1 MKKLL
6 SLASLLLFFTL
17 CACSVSGVHQKGTN
31 SNLSNA
37 SSKVSFPRLGDDFEI
52 PYIGKKLKIGER
64 EYGTQEIIEIVSSLD
79 AKVLQALQNNMT
91 KSENAVLLD
100 LPSVKKT
107 LDTLSIDDGAVNALK
122 VDEFLSAINIRI
134 GTQNDSVADVFDV
147 FKESEDVLKNI
158 DVLGKSLAVEFCPK
172 IEKQNVDFAIMNFE
186 TDINAV
192 VSYDVK
198 TSIANDNVFL
208 MSNFNS
214 FVLDL
219 PGVTQA
225 KVGKILPV
233 QLDEDNL
240 KISITS
246 SGSQDNFEFSNK
258 VKVVQFSIDK
268 YFEKLETIEIPLLD
282 RNGFLLDG
290 IESSVKNVAEIA
302 DDYSKFTQYGIALS
316 IAQDYEIELSKLNKV
331 IEKYLHKFKFLS
343 HVAVLD
349 KILTDDKAH
358 EINNDEFV
366 NLNEYTVLD
375 ESKRLKLVDGKNAV
389 VYKLTLKPFK
399 YARNMSLDLFNGHDF
414 DGEMTCYFKLVFYVH
429 KESKAIALDHL
440 VLDKMDL
447 ALSTNVEKV
456 QHGKNVFVFSDG
468 SQRNKGKLSF
478 FVSFNPQKA
487 ESAMDFYPLMN
498 IDYESL
504 KIMDDG
510 NVVKILNNNN
520 LKDCFSYDFKSK
532 EWKIPN
538 SLK

>member
-17 CACSVSGVHQKGTN
+17 CACSVSGVPQKSTN
-31 SNLSNA
+31 SNLPNA
-37 SSKVSFPRLGDDFEI
+37 SSKVSYPRLGDDFEI

-64 EYGTQEIIEIVSSLD
+64 EYSTQEVVEIVSSLD

-122 VDEFLSAINIRI
+122 VEDFLSAINIRI
-134 GTQNDSVADVFDV
+134 EAQNDSAADVFDV
-147 FKESEDVLKNI
+147 FKESEDVLKTV
-158 DVLGKSLAVEFCPK
+158 DVLGKSLAVEFYPK

-192 VSYDVK
+192 VSFDVK
-198 TSIANDNVFL
+198 TTIAKDNVFL

-219 PGVTQA
+219 LGVTQA
-225 KVGKILPV
+225 KVGKILPF
-233 QLDEDNL
+233 QLNEDNL

-246 SGSQDNFEFSNK
+246 SGAQDNFEFNNK
-258 VKVVQFSIDK
+258 VKAVQFSIDK
-268 YFEKLETIEIPLLD
+268 YFEKLEAIEIPLLD

-290 IESSVKNVAEIA
+290 AESSVKNIAEIA

-316 IAQDYEIELSKLNKV
+316 IAQDYEIELSKLNKI
-331 IEKYLHKFKFLS
+331 IEKYLHKFKFLN

-366 NLNEYTVLD
+366 DLNEYSVLD
-375 ESKRLKLVDGKNAV
+375 ENKRLKLVDGKNAV

-399 YARNMSLDLFNGHDF
+399 YARNMSLDLFNAHDF
-414 DGEMTCYFKLVFYVH
+414 DSEMTCYFKLVFYVH
-429 KESKAIALDHL
+429 KGSKAIALDHL
-440 VLDKMDL
+440 DFDKIDL
-447 ALSTNVEKV
+447 ALSANVEKV
-456 QHGKNVFVFSDG
+456 QHGKNVFVFGDG
-468 SQRNKGKLSF
+468 SQRNKGKLSYS
-478 FVSFNPQKA
+478 VSFNPKNA
-487 ESAMDFYPLMN
+487 ESVDDFHPLLN

-520 LKDCFSYDFKSK
+520 LKERFSYDFKK
-532 EWKIPN
+532 RMWNVPN
-538 SLK
+538 SLE